1 MTLPSARMATSEH
14 SPKKSPSKDDGGDQ
28 EIRPEK
34 LEEQEESS
42 LEKID
47 DIESEVA
54 KASDETRKASD
65 EITKPSTAVASEEET
80 ALNTVTADTT
90 VVGGGDS
97 VAAEEESGR
106 ERLRKHR
113 LEMAG
118 RVWIPDTWGQ
128 EDLLKDWIDCS
139 AFDGS
144 LVNNTILSARAALI
158 QQRSTISPANNP
170 TLLTAIDNRC

>member
-28 EIRPEK
+28 EIRLEK

-42 LEKID
+42 LKKID

-54 KASDETRKASD
+54 KASD

-158 QQRSTISPANNP
+158 QQRSTTSPANNP
-170 TLLTAIDNRC
+170 TLLTAIDNSDETSN